1 MNTLY
6 KLVLNSVVI
15 FTVLSQLIACGGGSP
30 ASVSQDNNNDN
41 GQNTGNTTRYSVSGN
56 VYVDR
61 DSGVDLDVEA
71 PYDNL
76 SEQNNDKTNA
86 QLISNPITLGGYISG
101 KTGSYSSSGIYLT
114 DLDDYFRVSLV
125 EGQNAGL
132 SVFFADADQS
142 KQNQIEVSLSLAL
155 VGQPDNILTSM
166 TIDSA
171 GSQSLNVPTS
181 GEYYIHV
188 QAEENLSD
196 PILYT
201 LSLSQT
207 LSDTTL
213 TTNQTIISRALK
225 SNFIAGEV
233 IVKFKNTQAED
244 DLATSLTASSYVR
257 ANSKADSSKLKR
269 FELVKG
275 LRHKHSIGKQSQ
287 LFSIE
292 STVSNKSLSF
302 EQSSL
307 PKTKQTANLSDAM
320 KAKWETLQLIESLK
334 NDADVVFAEPNY
346 IRTATFI
353 PSDPEYYKQWSL
365 PMISLPAAWEVSTGE
380 SVSVAVI
387 DTGIDQNHI
396 DLVNNISPDSYDFI
410 SDSLTAGDE
419 DGIDSNPQ
427 DLGKS
432 FHGSHVAGIV
442 AAEANN
448 NEGIT
453 GIAYDASIMALRV
466 LGVEDTGSDS
476 DIANAILYAA
486 GLTNDSG
493 TFPSKTADIINL
505 SLGGPDYSQTL
516 EDAVNAATAQGV
528 IVIAAAGNNGTSALF
543 YPAAYEDVVAVSSVN
558 DDKTRSNFSNFGDFI
573 DVAAPGGTG
582 GDDVLFDGFQ
592 DGILS
597 TVFASEY
604 VEYHGTSMAAPHVAG
619 VAALMKSS
627 LPELNSASFLN
638 ALESGELTDNI
649 GQSNFFGYG
658 LINAAKSVTWAN
670 SGTPLPTLLNI
681 YPSQLSFIGSNT
693 ERTLSLTNSGAGTIA
708 ISSVTSNDSW
718 LDVNSNTGAVDQNG
732 LGDYSI
738 SIDSAAIPANSSASS
753 SIDINYRINSASLQT
768 QNIKV
773 FVSNTQSGDDTVGG
787 LHIYLIN
794 AEDIESSDVEGDPT
808 QDIVYSTNGQLQD
821 GIYAFNITK
830 VLPGSYYLKAS
841 TDNDGD
847 FLVFDV
853 GEARG
858 AYPLFSQRELIVV
871 ERDNLTDLNFDV
883 GYQSFVDSSLLITE

>member
-1 MNTLY
+1 MKTLY
-6 KLVLNSVVI
+6 KLLINCSVLFI
-15 FTVLSQLIACGGGSP
+15 ILSQISACGGGSP
-30 ASVSQDNNNDN
+30 ASVTPNNSNDN
-41 GQNTGNTTRYSVSGN
+41 GQNTGNTARYSVSGN

-71 PYDNL
+71 PFENL
-76 SEQNNDKTNA
+76 FEQNNNKAEA

-114 DLDDYFRVSLV
+114 DLNDYFRVSLV
-125 EGQNAGL
+125 EGQQVGL
-132 SVFFADADQS
+132 SVFFADTDQS
-142 KQNQIEVSLSLAL
+142 RQNQIEVHLNLAL
-155 VGQPDNILTSM
+155 VGQPDNILTSL
-166 TIDSA
+166 TIDRA
-171 GSQSLNVPTS
+171 GSQSVNVPSS

-213 TTNQTIISRALK
+213 ATNQTIISQALK

-233 IVKFKNTQAED
+233 IVKFKRTQGENEQAS
-244 DLATSLTASSYVR
+244 SLTASSFVR
-257 ANSKADSSKLKR
+257 SNSKAGSSKLKR
-269 FELVKG
+269 FELSKG

-287 LFSIE
+287 LFRIE
-292 STVSNKSLSF
+292 STASNKSLSF
-302 EQSSL
+302 EVSSL
-307 PKTKQTANLSDAM
+307 QKSKQTANLSDAL

-334 NDADVVFAEPNY
+334 NDADVLLAEPNY

-365 PMISLPAAWEVSTGE
+365 PMISLPAAWEVSTGD

-396 DLVNNISPDSYDFI
+396 DLVNNISADSYDFI
-410 SDSLTAGDE
+410 SDALTAGDE
-419 DGIDSNPQ
+419 DGMDSNPQ

-448 NEGIT
+448 NEGIA

-466 LGVEDTGSDS
+466 LGVDDTGSDS

-493 TFPSKTADIINL
+493 TFPSKAADIINL

-516 EDAVNAATAQGV
+516 EDAVNAAAGQGV

-543 YPAAYEDVVAVSSVN
+543 YPAAYDDVVAVSSVN

-582 GDDVLFDGFQ
+582 GDDILFDGFQ

-597 TVFASEY
+597 TIFASEY
-604 VEYHGTSMAAPHVAG
+604 AEYHGTSMAAPHVAG

-627 LPELNSASFLN
+627 RPELNNASFLN
-638 ALESGELTDNI
+638 ALESGEISDDI
-649 GQSNFFGYG
+649 GQSNFFGNG
-658 LINAAKSVTWAN
+658 LINASKAVTWAN

-693 ERTLSLTNSGAGTIA
+693 ERALSLTNSGAGTIT
-708 ISSVTSNDSW
+708 ISAVTPNASW
-718 LDVNSNTGAVDQNG
+718 LEVNSNTGAVDQNG

-738 SIDSAAIPANSSASS
+738 SIDSAAIAANSSASS
-753 SIDINYRINSASLQT
+753 SIDINYRINNASIQT
-768 QNIKV
+768 QSIKV
-773 FVSNTQSGDDTVGG
+773 FVSNTQVGDDTVGG

-794 AEDIESSDVEGDPT
+794 TEDLESSDIEGDPT
-808 QDIVYSTNGQLQD
+808 QDIVYLTNGQLED
-821 GIYAFNITK
+821 GVYAFSINN

-847 FLVFDV
+847 FLVFDA

-858 AYPLFSQRELIVV
+858 VFPLFSQRELIVIKN
-871 ERDNLTDLNFDV
+871 DNLTGLKFDV
-883 GYQSFVDSSLLITE
+883 GYQTFVDSSLLIAE